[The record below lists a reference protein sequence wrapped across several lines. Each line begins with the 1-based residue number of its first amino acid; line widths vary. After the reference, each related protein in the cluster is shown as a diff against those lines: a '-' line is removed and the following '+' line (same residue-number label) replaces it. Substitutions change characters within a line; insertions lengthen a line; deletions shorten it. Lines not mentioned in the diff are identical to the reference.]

1 MLPSLKIDNI
11 GKEIRYINRL
21 PLSLVMLGFIITG
34 ILIIIFLLALLGLGW
49 DTFFSGVKKGADKV
63 GITSI
68 VESAAGGVIEIVENA
83 IRDIIGSPLPMTKQ

>member
-1 MLPSLKIDNI
+1 
-11 GKEIRYINRL
+11 
-21 PLSLVMLGFIITG
+21 MLGFIITG

-68 VESAAGGVIEIVENA
+68 VGSTTGGVIEIVENA
-83 IRDIIGSPLPMTKQ
+83 TRDMIGNPLPATKQ